1 MKVRFF
7 SGIIAVVLI
16 GLCCFWIADHNS
28 MAQARIE
35 NSKAT
40 PAPPPVEVN
49 IYTVKAEDL
58 VFTRDLPG
66 RTSAFQVAEIR
77 PQVTGIILKR
87 LFTEGSY
94 VEKGQ
99 QLYQIDPATY
109 KAAYDSA
116 AAGLTEARADL
127 KAVEPKAK
135 RYAKLVK
142 MGGVSQQEY
151 DDAVARLAQAR
162 AGVAVAKANLAT
174 AKINLDY
181 TKVFAPISGQ
191 IGRSSV
197 TKGALVTANQTTAL
211 ATVQNLNQIYVDVNQ
226 SSGELMKLRR
236 QMKYRDRNPEAM
248 LILDNEIQPFTVK
261 GTIMF
266 SDVTVDPG
274 TGMVQLRILFPN
286 PDRELLPG
294 LFVRARVEQARQD
307 SAITIP
313 QQSVVRNADG
323 STFVWAVDADNTVR
337 TRNVTLSKAIGDK
350 WLVTTG
356 LTPGDRIVTAGLQKI
371 RPMAKVTPVETN
383 PPMVDALKKA
393 EV

>member
-1 MKVRFF
+1 MKVKFF
-7 SGIIAVVLI
+7 SGIIAVGLI
-16 GLCCFWIADHNS
+16 GLCCFWIANHNAV
-28 MAQARIE
+28 AQARIE
-35 NSKAT
+35 NAKAT
-40 PAPPPVEVN
+40 PAPPPVEVTV
-49 IYTVKAEDL
+49 YTVKSENV

-66 RTSAFQVAEIR
+66 RTSAFQIAEIR
-77 PQVTGIILKR
+77 PQVTGIILNR

-116 AAGLTEARADL
+116 AASLNEARADL
-127 KAVEPKAK
+127 KAVAPKMK

-151 DDAVARLAQAR
+151 DDAVARFAQAQ
-162 AGVAVAKANLAT
+162 AGVSVARANVAT

-191 IGRSSV
+191 IGRSAV
-197 TKGALVTANQTTAL
+197 TKGALVTANQTTTL
-211 ATVQNLNQIYVDVNQ
+211 ATIQNLNQIYVDVNQ

-236 QMKYRDRNPEAM
+236 QMKSRDRNPEAM
-248 LILDNEIQPFTVK
+248 LILDSETQPFTAK
-261 GTIMF
+261 GTILF

-294 LFVRARVEQARQD
+294 LFVRARVEQARQA

-323 STFVWAVDADNTVR
+323 STFVWTVDAADNTVQ

-356 LTPGDRIVTAGLQKI
+356 LIPGDRIVTAGLQKI
-371 RPMAKVTPVETN
+371 RPMAKVTPVEKQTTN
-383 PPMVDALKKA
+383 S
-393 EV
+393 